1 MSTLED
7 KLRSDVQQT
16 RWDALAL
23 HAERGGLIM
32 VSPQLDLIQAAM
44 AIAQDRSTDVETFL
58 SAGLIYK
65 LTEAQIAA
73 LDAEENP
80 QFNFVIVQPFVL
92 ASRLDSN
99 TAALN

>member
-7 KLRSDVQQT
+7 RLRSEVQQT
-16 RWDALAL
+16 YWDALAI

-32 VSPQLDLIQAAM
+32 VSPQLDLIEAAL
-44 AIAQDRSTDVETFL
+44 AVAEDRTPDIETFL
-58 SAGLIYK
+58 SAGLIHK
-65 LTEAQIAA
+65 LTESQIAA

-92 ASRLDSN
+92 ASRLDGS
-99 TAALN
+99 TEALN